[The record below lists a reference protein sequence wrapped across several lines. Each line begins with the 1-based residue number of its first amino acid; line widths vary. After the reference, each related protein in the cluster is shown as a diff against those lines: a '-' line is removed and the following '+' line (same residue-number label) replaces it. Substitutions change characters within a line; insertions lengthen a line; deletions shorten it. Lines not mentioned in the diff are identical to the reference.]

1 MERDGTPEET
11 ATLEHEGKRGEA
23 ERVTA
28 APPARALV
36 EIDQAGC
43 LALLGQSTVGRLAV
57 STEQGPQIFTV
68 NYGVHDGAIVIR
80 TGPGLKLAH
89 ASFHPVAFE
98 VDQLDIGDRT
108 GWVVEAV
115 GHAEDI
121 TDAIDPRST
130 KLRRVVVD
138 AWVSGSHP
146 NCVAIARPRLSGRR
160 LVPAPAS

>member
-1 MERDGTPEET
+1 MHEE
-11 ATLEHEGKRGEA
+11 AVPLDHEGKAGAA
-23 ERVTA
+23 EGSAGA
-28 APPARALV
+28 APARALV
-36 EIDQAGC
+36 EIDEAGC
-43 LALLGQSTVGRLAV
+43 LSLLEQSTVGRLAV

-68 NYGVHDGAIVIR
+68 NYGVLDGAIVIR

-98 VDQLDIGDRT
+98 VDQLDTRDRT

-130 KLRRVVVD
+130 ELRRVAID
-138 AWVSGSHP
+138 AWVSGAHP